1 MSRHGPTCCR
11 LSNSAVATGFGRP
24 TPERG
29 LNERE
34 GIAFAPLAGVA
45 ITRVIGHTLYRVAR
59 LLARPV
65 RVGGRRYGRAGR
77 HVTGYVEPNAESG
90 LRDQWSSTH
99 KFGQVWATSMLLGK
113 CFLRP
118 DGHIR
123 ISCGPCRARIVT
135 APRCQA

>member
-29 LNERE
+29 LYERE

-77 HVTGYVEPNAESG
+77 HVTGDVGAATRRDMASVCANAHVG
-90 LRDQWSSTH
+90 VRYR
-99 KFGQVWATSMLLGK
+99 
-113 CFLRP
+113 CY
-118 DGHIR
+118 GHR
-123 ISCGPCRARIVT
+123 RYRHRHGY
-135 APRCQA
+135 Q